1 MEIPRLRR
9 APVGRRAR
17 VSTLSLLGLL
27 VLALVATAC
36 GGGSDDSSTT
46 SSTTYVPTENPKT
59 ADPNAPENVAFY
71 YLPIRDA
78 AQMQKLGPVR
88 LVVAGPQ
95 NADVETDAGRAESA
109 TAAAAIHST
118 GAKAYVYQQTYWT
131 PLRRAYQGFRI
142 RSHEDWAYCLD
153 GDTPLEVP
161 GKNDEQ
167 WVFIDLNERAVQDY
181 LAQRFQ
187 KLKEQGWD
195 GIFFDRG
202 GIAMAGYAQ
211 NPQIW
216 NKQSS
221 CTQDPVKPGAA
232 NADTWVDASGLVK
245 QSGLDLIVNYGLSPF
260 DPRNPMRPDPHSKK
274 CETQN
279 ADCTILE
286 DAWTNPT
293 WVSDESIAH
302 PKDTNWDVDYQA
314 NLQNEQNAKHGGQV
328 LGLITLG
335 TLGGDKSRES
345 VFFAWARV
353 KLFDIPLGVAVWDRE
368 KACPGVASHEACDT
382 LLTYPELTG
391 VQLGKPIE
399 ARPDSSRCQAGKPPR
414 CVWSRR
420 YEEGAM
426 VVNVQ
431 KRGIANYKLSLGTKG
446 CRYVRDVASN
456 QPLAGNQ
463 CVNEVTIDLLPW
475 SGRPLAYSAQP
486 IAP

>member
-27 VLALVATAC
+27 VLALLAPAC
-36 GGGSDDSSTT
+36 GGGSDDSSRT

-59 ADPNAPENVAFY
+59 ADPGAPENVAFY

-95 NADVETDAGRAESA
+95 NADVERPPGLAESA
-109 TAAAAIHST
+109 VPAAAIHST

-142 RSHEDWAYCLD
+142 GSHEDWAYCLD

-181 LAQRFQ
+181 LTQRFQ

-216 NKQSS
+216 NRQSS
-221 CTQDPVKPGAA
+221 CTQDPVKQGAA
-232 NADTWVDASGLVK
+232 FADTWVDASGLVK
-245 QSGLDLIVNYGLSPF
+245 QTGLDLIVNYGLSPF
-260 DPRNPMRPDPHSKK
+260 DPRNPMRPDPHSDK

-279 ADCTILE
+279 PDCPILE

-302 PKDTNWDVDYQA
+302 PQDTNWDIDYQA

-328 LGLITLG
+328 LGLLTLG
-335 TLGGDKSRES
+335 TLGGDKSRDN
-345 VFFAWARV
+345 VFFEWARV
-353 KLFDIPLGVAVWDRE
+353 KLFDIPLAVAVWDRAA
-368 KACPGVASHEACDT
+368 ACPGVPSHESCDT
-382 LLTYPELTG
+382 LLTYPELTS
-391 VQLGKPIE
+391 VQIGQPIE
-399 ARPDSSRCQAGKPPR
+399 ARPDSKQCEAGKTRR

-420 YEEGAM
+420 YEQGAM
-426 VVNVQ
+426 IANVQ
-431 KRGIANYKLSLGTKG
+431 DRAISQYTLPLGTKG
-446 CRYVRDVASN
+446 CRYV
-456 QPLAGNQ
+456 
-463 CVNEVTIDLLPW
+463 
-475 SGRPLAYSAQP
+475 
-486 IAP
+486 